1 MAKAGCVVS
10 RTELVSE
17 LKKNLNVLLDA
28 RLLISP
34 STICVTRTS
43 CKKNTFQQKN
53 MQLIT
58 KFLAP
63 RFCLTCNK
71 KIKLSK

>member
-17 LKKNLNVLLDA
+17 LKNLNVLLDA

-34 STICVTRTS
+34 STICVTRTC
-43 CKKNTFQQKN
+43 CKKH
-53 MQLIT
+53 IST
-58 KFLAP
+58 KKYA
-63 RFCLTCNK
+63 TDNK
-71 KIKLSK
+71 IFGAALLSDLQ

>member
-17 LKKNLNVLLDA
+17 LKNLNVLLDA

-34 STICVTRTS
+34 STICVTRT
-43 CKKNTFQQKN
+43 CFKKTHF
-53 MQLIT
+53 
-58 KFLAP
+58 
-63 RFCLTCNK
+63 NK
-71 KIKLSK
+71 KYATDNKIFWRRASV